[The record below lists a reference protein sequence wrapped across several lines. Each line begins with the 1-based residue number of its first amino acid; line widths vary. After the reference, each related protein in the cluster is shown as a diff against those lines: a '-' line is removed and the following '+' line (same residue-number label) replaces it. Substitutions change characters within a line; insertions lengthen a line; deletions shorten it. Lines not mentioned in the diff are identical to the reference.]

1 MFSDKVFIIVPTYN
15 RRSFLPILIHQFSY
29 QTYPS
34 DLLNMIILDDSDDST
49 YFSVISDNIDLL
61 FMLKDIY
68 SDFVYDTDDIKI
80 NDRLKLKF
88 NGYINRLIN

>member
-1 MFSDKVFIIVPTYN
+1 M
-15 RRSFLPILIHQFSY
+15 SY
-29 QTYPS
+29 YIGL
-34 DLLNMIILDDSDDST
+34 DIACIYYFDDSDDST